1 MSDTH
6 MKRCSTS
13 LITRE
18 MQIRG
23 CHYTPH
29 EMAKI
34 KKQNADKP
42 SAGKNE
48 LKILYTASENTKWYI
63 TLGCW

>member
-1 MSDTH
+1 MLNATDH
-6 MKRCSTS
+6 
-13 LITRE
+13 
-18 MQIRG
+18 QGNANQG
-23 CHYTPH
+23 CHYTPC

-42 SAGKNE
+42 SAGKKE
-48 LKILYTASENTKWYI
+48 LKILYTASENTKWYT